1 MNYDEIF
8 DAIDEL
14 YEKKKTD
21 DILVELTEAFYK
33 AAFEYTKDRVQ
44 WNFYTREEKI
54 ENDSLRTSKHNS
66 FLDNYKVL
74 MRYIDKSGYADVS
87 KLKIEG
93 DRKVLGD
100 FANYVVYKLAVK
112 QR

>member
-54 ENDSLRTSKHNS
+54 SNDSSRTCKHNS
-66 FLDNYKVL
+66 FMDSYNILL
-74 MRYIDKSGYADVS
+74 RYLERTMDVS
-87 KLKIEG
+87 KLRIEG
-93 DRKVLGD
+93 ERKVLGD

>member
-1 MNYDEIF
+1 
-8 DAIDEL
+8 
-14 YEKKKTD
+14 
-21 DILVELTEAFYK
+21 
-33 AAFEYTKDRVQ
+33 
-44 WNFYTREEKI
+44 
-54 ENDSLRTSKHNS
+54 
-66 FLDNYKVL
+66 